1 MKLSLK
7 KALAALGVVACV
19 AAPTFADTV
28 VYSNAVSAGGAVATT
43 PVAKKSSVT
52 GAPALVQFTAFAN
65 YDANPSAHPLTV
77 RVRTQAGAPAT
88 GVVSAYGIG
97 TCTLYYHSGYGN
109 YGDYYVARIATNT
122 GSNGGASFTVKFTP

>member
-65 YDANPSAHPLTV
+65 YDANPSAHPKSGNG
-77 RVRTQAGAPAT
+77 RCPPGSASCPA
-88 GVVSAYGIG
+88 
-97 TCTLYYHSGYGN
+97 
-109 YGDYYVARIATNT
+109 
-122 GSNGGASFTVKFTP
+122 